1 MKFSARSDSMLKD
14 QFLTNPLITY
24 SDLFFHNLEYGNKH
38 NPYDQELREQ
48 QSIQNGDTQL
58 LQKSISEDY
67 LGKLGTLSKNPLRNS
82 KYLAVVLMAL
92 ASRSAIRG
100 GLAPEIALSLCDAYI
115 QEIDNCSSPSKIER
129 LKRAAEFQFAA
140 MVHDLNQAKPDY
152 LHKKSPYILRCKE
165 YITLHL
171 HEKLTVS
178 QIAQKLGLNADY
190 LSCIFHKY
198 EGISL
203 TSYIRQ
209 EKIRLA
215 KNMLLYSSFSYSEI
229 AANLGFSSQSHL
241 GKYFK
246 ELTGYTLSEYRKNFQ
261 PQEMI

>member
-1 MKFSARSDSMLKD
+1 M
-14 QFLTNPLITY
+14 
-24 SDLFFHNLEYGNKH
+24 
-38 NPYDQELREQ
+38 
-48 QSIQNGDTQL
+48 
-58 LQKSISEDY
+58 
-67 LGKLGTLSKNPLRNS
+67 
-82 KYLAVVLMAL
+82 
-92 ASRSAIRG
+92 
-100 GLAPEIALSLCDAYI
+100 
-115 QEIDNCSSPSKIER
+115 
-129 LKRAAEFQFAA
+129 
-140 MVHDLNQAKPDY
+140 
-152 LHKKSPYILRCKE
+152 RCKE

-190 LSCIFHKY
+190 LSCTFHKY

-261 PQEMI
+261 PREMI